1 MERRK
6 DRSRWLDVLSWGMY
20 GLAAIILGAAILIG
34 LSVSGAAAVVPAAT
48 IGFQSPALRP
58 LWDALVT
65 GLHQLGALVFA
76 AGFVVA
82 VLVFSI
88 ALLVG
93 QLTRLSRRLDALER
107 LSGAGAYQ
115 NPAPEPGKTLPASI
129 ELPSAA

>member
-1 MERRK
+1 MKRQE
-6 DRSRWLDVLSWGMY
+6 DRSRWLDVVRWGMY
-20 GLAAIILGAAILIG
+20 GLAAVIVGAAILIG

-48 IGFQSPALRP
+48 IGFQSPALKP

-88 ALLVG
+88 GLLVG
-93 QLTRLSRRLDALER
+93 HVTRLSRRLDALER
-107 LSGAGAYQ
+107 LLGNRTPQ
-115 NPAPEPGKTLPASI
+115 EPAPEPGKTPPVSVEFHSVA
-129 ELPSAA
+129 